1 MEYDKIEKINNSTIQ
16 HGKNNNRIYLMK
28 LDKKDYPEII
38 KKLNSI
44 AKKNEYTKIFVKIPK
59 WAIDEFKKEGYI
71 QEGHIPNF
79 YNNKTDAYFF
89 SKFIDKNRADLA
101 PDKRKQID
109 KNIKLAQS
117 KKKPYLNVEFRPGL
131 KLKILNEGNIDDLA
145 ELYKQ
150 VFESYPFP
158 IFNPEFIKTTMND
171 NVVYFGIYDK
181 HNLIAAASS
190 EMDVKSQNAEMTDFA
205 TLPDYRGHNLSLT
218 LLREM
223 EAEMRQ
229 RKIKTLYTI
238 ARSHSPGM
246 NITFAKLNYSYS
258 GTLINN
264 TDIFGK
270 IESMNIWYK
279 NLTN

>member
-44 AKKNEYTKIFVKIPK
+44 AKKNEYTKIFVKIPN
-59 WAIDEFKKEGYI
+59 WAIDEFKKEGYN

-79 YNNKTDAYFF
+79 YNNKTDAYF
-89 SKFIDKNRADLA
+89 
-101 PDKRKQID
+101 
-109 KNIKLAQS
+109 
-117 KKKPYLNVEFRPGL
+117 
-131 KLKILNEGNIDDLA
+131 
-145 ELYKQ
+145 YKQ